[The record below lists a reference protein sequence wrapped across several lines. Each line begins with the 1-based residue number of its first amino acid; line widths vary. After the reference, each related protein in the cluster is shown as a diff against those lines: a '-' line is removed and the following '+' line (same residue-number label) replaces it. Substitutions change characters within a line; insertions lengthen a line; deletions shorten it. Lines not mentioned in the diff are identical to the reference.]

1 MKRQQ
6 QSALRRFFASRS
18 FLIIALIIAMSLA
31 LGFARAY
38 YQDYKIRQEISNLEE
53 EVRSLETK
61 KLESMEIL
69 KYVVSESYVED
80 KARTE
85 LNMKKPGEN
94 VVFIENLGQV
104 NSDDLEQDNYTVA
117 DVDESLLS
125 NPRKWWYYF
134 IYRSIPN
141 KDKN

>member
-18 FLIIALIIAMSLA
+18 FLLIALFLAVSLA

-38 YQDYKIRQEISNLEE
+38 YQDYKVRQEIGKLEE
-53 EVRSLETK
+53 EVKHLETK

-94 VVFIENLGQV
+94 VVFIENLGQDSLTGLGQ
-104 NSDDLEQDNYTVA
+104 NDYNDT
-117 DVDESLLS
+117 DVDETLLN

-134 IYRSIPN
+134 RYQSIPD